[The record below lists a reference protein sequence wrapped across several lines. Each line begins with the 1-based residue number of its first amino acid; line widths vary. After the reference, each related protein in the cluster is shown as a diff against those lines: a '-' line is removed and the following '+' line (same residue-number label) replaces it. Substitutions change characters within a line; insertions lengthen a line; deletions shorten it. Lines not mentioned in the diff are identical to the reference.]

1 MYGTQTQ
8 DFPCPVRAK
17 FENDVEMYGTQ
28 TINIIG
34 KGYSKFEND
43 VEMYGTQTDGLR
55 SRKKGLV

>member
-1 MYGTQTQ
+1 MYGTQTIFIRGV
-8 DFPCPVRAK
+8 DYTL

-28 TINIIG
+28 TVAALG
-34 KGYSKFEND
+34 LHMDLFEND